1 MLHRVAVLGGGP
13 GGLYAA
19 RLLKLARPG
28 TEVVVHE
35 QGVPDET
42 FGFGVGL
49 AARTQRRLEE
59 ADPDTLRDILACSY
73 SARHADARRRPGG
86 RDERVEPGRR
96 RARRAPGRAP
106 AARRGRRGEA
116 RVRGAACRRR
126 ARRRPGDRRGRGGE
140 RDALGGSG
148 GVRRRGRARDGL
160 VPVGRHGRRAG
171 PCAVR
176 AGAHGARRVRHARL
190 PLRAGPQ
197 HVPRRDRRG
206 DVARAGFEATTAA
219 TPFDASDDDR
229 ARLPLR
235 RVRAAPGRAPADRE
249 PDALAAV
256 PDGALRRAGT
266 TGARCC
272 SGTRRTRRTTPSARG
287 RSSRWRT
294 RSRWSRRWTARTPG
308 PTSTRR

>member
-59 ADPDTLRDILACSY
+59 ADPATLRDILACSY
-73 SARHADARRRPGG
+73 SHDMRMRVGGREAGMSVSSLVAVGRAELLGVLQRHAEDAGVKLEFG
-86 RDERVEPGRR
+86 TR
-96 RARRAPGRAP
+96 RAADELDADLVI
-106 AARRGRRGEA
+106 AADGVGSATRSASEA
-116 RVRGAACRRR
+116 
-126 ARRRPGDRRGRGGE
+126 
-140 RDALGGSG
+140 

-160 VPVGRHGRRAG
+160 VPVGGDGRRAG

-206 DVARAGFEATTAA
+206 DVAEGGIRGRRRRRPRSTPPTTPRS
-219 TPFDASDDDR
+219 TTSPTCS
-229 ARLPLR
+229 R
-235 RVRAAPGRAPADRE
+235 RTW
-249 PDALAAV
+249 
-256 PDGALRRAGT
+256 AGT
-266 TGARCC
+266 A
-272 SGTRRTRRTTPSARG
+272 
-287 RSSRWRT
+287 
-294 RSRWSRRWTARTPG
+294 
-308 PTSTRR
+308 